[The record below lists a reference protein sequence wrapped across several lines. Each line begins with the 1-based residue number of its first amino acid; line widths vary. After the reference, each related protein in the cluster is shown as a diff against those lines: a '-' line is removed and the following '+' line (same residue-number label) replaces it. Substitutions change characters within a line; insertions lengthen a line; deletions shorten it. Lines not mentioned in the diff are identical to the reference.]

1 MIKKRIR
8 PKKSEVFRLYAS
20 NSKAKKLLGWKP
32 KFKGYNGFNKG
43 LGETIKWLDN
53 KDNLSL
59 YKSELY
65 NL

>member
-1 MIKKRIR
+1 MKFLDFMLLIIR
-8 PKKSEVFRLYAS
+8 LKNWMDIL
-20 NSKAKKLLGWKP
+20 

-43 LGETIKWLDN
+43 LDETIKWLDN